1 MYPAYK
7 KVNSLGLGG
16 YTMITQNKY
25 IRRLAYLEAV
35 YKQLSQEINNLN
47 ELLKSIGFKEG
58 LKSLKQVAEEIIED
72 ELDRNIEDK

>member
-1 MYPAYK
+1 MYPAYR
-7 KVNSLGLGG
+7 KVNFLGLGG
-16 YTMITQNKY
+16 YAMITQNKY

-47 ELLKSIGFKEG
+47 ELLQSIGFKEG
-58 LKSLKQVAEEIIED
+58 LKSLKQVAKEIIED